1 MDHSP
6 PRTRVP
12 EILLTSEGRGWSG
25 LAADFV
31 LFPSGVVSDV
41 PGGEMH
47 GLGMHYGP
55 PVNAYCRCGGRKM
68 HRLQKPGDID
78 IVPAGVGG
86 TWEDE
91 ADARILS
98 LRIFPWLINQVAEE
112 LDRDPSTIELLPQF
126 QLRDA
131 RIEGIAWAIKAD
143 LEADTPSDPLY
154 IELLANALAVRLIEI
169 GSGSQQSSAN
179 GNAPKLSARQ
189 LKLLTDFIESN
200 LDQKLHLADLA
211 AVAGVGVTRL
221 KTLFRNSTGAPVHQY
236 VIRRRVEYA
245 RAMVETSSIPAS
257 EIALAAGFAH
267 QSHMT
272 STMRRIL
279 GQTPSEIARQSSDF
293 RPKLQTSA

>member
-1 MDHSP
+1 MHS
-6 PRTRVP
+6 
-12 EILLTSEGRGWSG
+12 
-25 LAADFV
+25 
-31 LFPSGVVSDV
+31 
-41 PGGEMH
+41 
-47 GLGMHYGP
+47 LGMHYGP

-68 HRLQKPGDID
+68 RRLQKPGDID

-91 ADARILS
+91 ADARILQLS
-98 LRIFPWLINQVAEE
+98 IFPWLVDQVAEE
-112 LDRDPSTIELLPQF
+112 LGRDPGNIELLPQL
-126 QLRDA
+126 QIRDA

-143 LEADTPSDPLY
+143 LEANTPSDPLY

-169 GSGSQQSSAN
+169 GSGSLEGTAN

-189 LKLLTDFIESN
+189 LKLLTEFIETN

-221 KTLFRNSTGAPVHQY
+221 KTLFRGSTGVPVHQY

-245 RAMVETSSIPAS
+245 RSMMETTSMPAS

-272 STMRRIL
+272 STMRRLL
-279 GQTPSEIARQSSDF
+279 GVTPSEIVRQAEDL
-293 RPKLQTSA
+293 RPKVQMRA